1 MEAVRSLISR
11 LRAVQAVGRIPLGM
25 SSSRY
30 TQAAYPGLTLE
41 DDDAIFIPHRPSTV
55 TIVGAV
61 FQEGSLLWMP
71 EGNVSSYVDG
81 AGGLRPHASS
91 SGMVIIRAD
100 GTVGKVGGWLSAGH
114 AVNPGDTIFVPE
126 DVSSV
131 GWARLFRDWSQIFYQ
146 LGLGTAA
153 LKILKTGL

>member
-1 MEAVRSLISR
+1 MEAVRSLVSR
-11 LRAVQAVGRIPLGM
+11 LRTAQAVGRIPLGTP
-25 SSSRY
+25 SSTTTR
-30 TQAAYPGLTLE
+30 AVYPDITLE
-41 DDDAIFIPHRPSTV
+41 DEDAIFVPHRPSTV

-61 FQEGSLLWMP
+61 FQEGSLLWTP

-81 AGGLRPHASS
+81 AGGLRPHANR

-100 GTVGKVGGWLSAGH
+100 GTVGRVGGWLGAGNVVH
-114 AVNPGDTIFVPE
+114 AGDTIVIPE

-131 GWARLFRDWSQIFYQ
+131 GWTRLFRDWSQIFYQ